1 MKYGKITGYNL
12 MDLVIEDKKNDTIA
26 ITKAYLNDSSCQ
38 DRYK

>member
-26 ITKAYLNDSSCQ
+26 ITKPT
-38 DRYK
+38 